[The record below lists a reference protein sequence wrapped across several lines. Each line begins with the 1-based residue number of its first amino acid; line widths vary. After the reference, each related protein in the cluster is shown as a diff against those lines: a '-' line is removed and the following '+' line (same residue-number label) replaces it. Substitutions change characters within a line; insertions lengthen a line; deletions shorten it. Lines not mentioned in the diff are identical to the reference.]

1 MRTFL
6 IFLTLLWVSPAFGQT
21 DEPERPPAELKSG
34 DLRKPHKGDL
44 PTGIRLGEGD
54 VLEVYVDLKGKIYKR
69 RRYQGVIPKLN
80 DEPRFEERAHAMIQR
95 QGETP
100 RVTWIG
106 FQQLAA
112 ASRIFIKT
120 DRVVVYTLYK
130 PDRKTIVVEFPK
142 AMVPLKNNARQL
154 LTRNFR
160 SNIEKVSIRENRRK
174 KTVKVVIELNTPVGY
189 IYRQDGTYVYIDVE
203 R

>member
-6 IFLTLLWVSPAFGQT
+6 IFLALIWANPLAAQT
-21 DEPERPPAELKSG
+21 KKEPKGLATLKSG
-34 DLRKPHKGDL
+34 DLRKPHEADL
-44 PTGIRLGEGD
+44 PMGVRMNEGD
-54 VLEVYVDLKGKIYKR
+54 VLEVYVDLKGRIYKR
-69 RRYQGVIPKLN
+69 RKYQGVVPKVHDDPN
-80 DEPRFEERAHAMIQR
+80 FEKNAHKLIQR
-95 QGETP
+95 QGKTP

-112 ASRIFIKT
+112 ASRVFIKT
-120 DRVVVYTLYK
+120 DRIVIYTLYK
-130 PDRKTIVVEFPK
+130 PDRKTIIIEFPK

-160 SNIEKVSIRENRRK
+160 SNIERVSIRENRRDSS
-174 KTVKVVIELNTPVGY
+174 VKVVIELNTAVGY
-189 IYRQDGTYVYIDVE
+189 IYRQDGTYIYIDVE